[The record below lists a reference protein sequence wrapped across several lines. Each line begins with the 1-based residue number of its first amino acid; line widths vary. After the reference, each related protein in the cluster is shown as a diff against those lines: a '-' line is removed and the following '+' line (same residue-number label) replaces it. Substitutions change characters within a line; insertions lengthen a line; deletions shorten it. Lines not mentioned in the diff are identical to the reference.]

1 MQPPSPFPCG
11 SPASR
16 PIVLHIWSSLSAYP
30 GESPSL
36 PLLGL
41 GGFYTFPSP
50 TLSSPFPS
58 LSPILHSPLQFLS
71 KSPVTEMRP
80 RRGPRGQLA
89 WVALRWLAPSHFLL
103 PLLPHHCPVLHFTLR
118 LSPEVC
124 KAFDVMGVKGQLCLG
139 RSLGLEVPVGTK
151 VTPVGPLAWRLV
163 AIWMA

>member
-1 MQPPSPFPCG
+1 MASLPLPFWLPSLL
-11 SPASR
+11 
-16 PIVLHIWSSLSAYP
+16 PIVLHICSSLSSYP

-41 GGFYTFPSP
+41 GGFYTFLSP

-58 LSPILHSPLQFLS
+58 LSPVLHSPLQFLS

-80 RRGPRGQLA
+80 RRWPRGQLA

-103 PLLPHHCPVLHFTLR
+103 LLLPHHCPVLHFTLR

-124 KAFDVMGVKGQLCLG
+124 KAFDMMGVKGQLCLG

-163 AIWMA
+163 AIWMV